1 MGKVYLNNKIED
13 MAYFN
18 EDNTVEQ
25 MLINAAAQ
33 RGWIYVEP
41 KFVPRLPDE
50 VLVVEWLLEALL
62 RLNPITS
69 EQAEQ
74 VIYKLRAAIT
84 SGGQPDGLVDA
95 NDQFRKLLFEENS
108 YPFGPDG
115 DNINIRFFSDGKDK
129 DGKEYNNRCVVT
141 NQWEYP
147 RLSKEGGKRLDLVF
161 VINGIPM
168 VIGEAKTPVRPQV
181 TWADGATDIMHYQKS
196 IPEMFV
202 PNILCFASEGKELQ
216 YAGIGCPIEK
226 WGPWFADEKRLH
238 GSLLQVKH
246 NYMEFIEPERLLDI
260 YRFYSVFTG
269 TASGQKI
276 KIVCRYQQYLGGEA
290 IVHRVLNTYRNGNG
304 PKKGLIWHF
313 QGSGKSWLMVFAAQK
328 LRLQQDLKS
337 PTVLIVDDRIDLED
351 QITGDFTRAE
361 IPNVEGIESKSEL
374 ETKIHQRKILITT
387 IFKFGDLV
395 DGQVLDDRDN
405 IILLMDEAHRTQEGD
420 LGKKMRTALP
430 NAFFFGLTGTPI
442 NRNDHNT
449 FVCFGAE
456 EDEYGYISK
465 YTFQDSVADGAT
477 LELNFKTVPVEM
489 HLDETKLQ
497 EEFDALT
504 DQISEE
510 DKNELVRRTSV
521 EAFFTADK
529 RINDVC
535 KYIVNHFREYVEPTG
550 MKAQVVVYNRDCCV
564 KYKKALDAL
573 LGTDDQTTI
582 VMHTAGDKADEYKPY
597 KRSRDEEKKLL
608 DQFRDPLS
616 PLKFVIVT
624 SKLLTGFDAPILQCM
639 YLDKPMKN
647 HSLLQAIC
655 RTNRKYNES
664 KKCGLIVDFV
674 GVFEDVAK
682 SLAFDEESVK
692 TIIKNMDEIK
702 SLIPTFMQ
710 ECLEFFPGVDR
721 TIGGW
726 EGLTA
731 AQQCLKDEG
740 VKTNFA
746 RHFARLS
753 KAWEII
759 SPDTYLAPYQN
770 DYTWMAQ
777 VYQSVRPVSG
787 GNLIWTLLGAKTIE
801 IIHRNI
807 DTINIR
813 TSLENLV
820 VDADIIDS
828 VLEDE
833 KKVQKK
839 IVEVEKMLRLR
850 LGEHA
855 EDPKFK
861 QFAEKL
867 DELRDRMTQNLISSI
882 DFLKQLLTLA
892 KDLLEEEKKVDQP
905 QDKRAQARAALTEL
919 FQSIRT
925 EDTPVV
931 VENVVNDID
940 NEVVHIVRQFN
951 DAFKSITAQREIK
964 KKLRSILWIKY
975 NIKDNDVFE
984 KAYQYIE
991 MYY

>member
-1 MGKVYLNNKIED
+1 MT
-13 MAYFN
+13 YFN
-18 EDNTVEQ
+18 EENTVKQ
-25 MLINAAAQ
+25 MFINAAGKC
-33 RGWIYVEP
+33 GWIYVEP
-41 KFVPRLPDE
+41 QFVPRLPDE
-50 VLVVEWLLEALL
+50 VLVVQWLMEALL
-62 RLNPITS
+62 ALNPITP

-74 VIYKLRAAIT
+74 VIYKLRACIT
-84 SGGQPDGLVDA
+84 SGGSSDELITA
-95 NDQFRKLLFEENS
+95 NDKFRKLLFEENS
-108 YPFGPDG
+108 YPFGEKG
-115 DNINIRFFSDGKDK
+115 DNINIRFFAKADDAYK
-129 DGKEYNNRCVVT
+129 NRCIVS

-147 RLSKEGGKRLDLVF
+147 RKSKEGGKRLDLVY

-168 VIGEAKTPVRPQV
+168 VVGEAKTPVKASV
-181 TWADGATDIMHYQKS
+181 TWADGAADIMHYQKS

-202 PNILCFASEGKELQ
+202 PNILTFASEGRELQ
-216 YAGIGCPIEK
+216 YASIGCPVDK
-226 WGPWFADEKRLH
+226 WGPWFADEERKH
-238 GSLLQVKH
+238 GTLEDAEH
-246 NYMEFIEPERLLDI
+246 NYVSLMTPERLLDI

-269 TASGQKI
+269 TSQGRKI

-290 IVHRVLNTYRNGNG
+290 IVQRVLSTYTNGSG
-304 PKKGLIWHF
+304 PRKGLIWHF

-328 LRLQQDLKS
+328 LRRQEVLKA
-337 PTVLIVDDRIDLED
+337 PTVVIVDDRIDLED

-361 IPNVEGIESKSEL
+361 IPNIDSISSKQEL
-374 ETKIHQRKILITT
+374 EEKIHQRKILITT
-387 IFKFGDLV
+387 IFKFGDLS
-395 DGQVLDDRDN
+395 DGEVIDDRDN

-449 FVCFGAE
+449 FACFGAE
-456 EDEYGYISK
+456 EDKYGYISK
-465 YTFQDSVADGAT
+465 YTFQNSVEDRAT

-489 HLDETKLQ
+489 HLDNANLQ
-497 EEFDALT
+497 KEFDELT

-521 EAFFTADK
+521 EAFFTAEK

-535 KYIVNHFREYVEPTG
+535 KYIVTHFREYVEPTG
-550 MKAQVVVYNRDCCV
+550 MKAQVVVYNRECCV

-582 VMHTAGDKADEYKPY
+582 VMHTSGDKADDYKAY

-647 HSLLQAIC
+647 HTLLQAIC
-655 RTNRKYNES
+655 RTNRTYNEN

-682 SLAFDEESVK
+682 SLAFDEETVK
-692 TIIKNMDEIK
+692 TIVKNIDEIK
-702 SLIPTFMQ
+702 GLIPTFMQ
-710 ECLEFFPGVDR
+710 QCIEFFPGVDR

-731 AQQCLKDEG
+731 AQQCLKDDQ
-740 VKTNFA
+740 VKTSFG
-746 RHFARLS
+746 RHFARLN
-753 KAWEII
+753 KAWEIV
-759 SPDTYLAPYQN
+759 SPDSYLTVFQN
-770 DYTWMAQ
+770 DYTWLAQ

-807 DTINIR
+807 ETIDIG
-813 TSLENLV
+813 TPLEDLV
-820 VDADIIDS
+820 VDSDVIDA

-833 KKVQKK
+833 KAREKK
-839 IVEVEKMLRLR
+839 IVEIEKMLRLR
-850 LGEHA
+850 LGEHKG
-855 EDPKFK
+855 DPNFK
-861 QFAEKL
+861 KFAEKL
-867 DELRDRMTQNLISSI
+867 DELRERMTQNLISSI
-882 DFLKQLLTLA
+882 DFLKQLLVLA
-892 KDLLEEEKKVDQP
+892 KDLLEEEKKKAEP
-905 QDKRAQARAALTEL
+905 QDKRAQARAALTDL
-919 FQSIRT
+919 FQSIKT
-925 EDTPVV
+925 EETPII
-931 VENVVNDID
+931 VEQVVNDID
-940 NEVVHIVRQFN
+940 NEVVNIVRQFN
-951 DAFKSITAQREIK
+951 DAFQSVTARREIK
-964 KKLRSILWIKY
+964 KKLRSILWVKY
-975 NIKDNDVFE
+975 QIKDNDVFE
-984 KAYQYIE
+984 RAYQYIE

>member
-1 MGKVYLNNKIED
+1 

-18 EDNTVEQ
+18 EENTVEQ
-25 MLINAAAQ
+25 MFINAAGKC
-33 RGWIYVEP
+33 GWIYVEP
-41 KFVPRLPDE
+41 QFVPRLPDE
-50 VLVVEWLLEALL
+50 VLVVQWLMEALL
-62 RLNPITS
+62 ALNPITP

-74 VIYKLRAAIT
+74 VIYKLRACIT
-84 SGGQPDGLVDA
+84 SGGSSDELITA
-95 NDQFRKLLFEENS
+95 NDKFRKLLFEENS
-108 YPFGPDG
+108 YPFGENG
-115 DNINIRFFSDGKDK
+115 DNINIRFFAKADDIYK
-129 DGKEYNNRCVVT
+129 NRCIVT

-147 RLSKEGGKRLDLVF
+147 RKSKEGGKRLDLVY

-168 VIGEAKTPVRPQV
+168 VVGEAKTPVKASV
-181 TWADGATDIMHYQKS
+181 TWADGAADIMHYQKS

-202 PNILCFASEGKELQ
+202 PNILTFASEGRKLQ
-216 YAGIGCPIEK
+216 YASIGCPVDK
-226 WGPWFADEKRLH
+226 WGPWFADEERKH
-238 GSLLQVKH
+238 GTLEDTEH
-246 NYMEFIEPERLLDI
+246 NYVSLMTPERLLDI

-269 TASGQKI
+269 TSGGKKI

-290 IVHRVLNTYRNGNG
+290 IVQRVLSTYTNGSG
-304 PKKGLIWHF
+304 PRKGLIWHF

-328 LRLQQDLKS
+328 LRRQEVLKA
-337 PTVLIVDDRIDLED
+337 PTVVIVDDRIDLED

-361 IPNVEGIESKSEL
+361 IPNIDSISSKQEL
-374 ETKIHQRKILITT
+374 EEKIHQRKILITT
-387 IFKFGDLV
+387 IFKFGDLN
-395 DGQVLDDRDN
+395 DGEVIDDRDN
-405 IILLMDEAHRTQEGD
+405 IILLMDEAHRTQERD

-449 FVCFGAE
+449 FACFGAE
-456 EDEYGYISK
+456 EDKYGYISK
-465 YTFQDSVADGAT
+465 YTFQNSVEDKAT

-489 HLDETKLQ
+489 HLDNANLQ
-497 EEFDALT
+497 KEFDELT

-521 EAFFTADK
+521 EAFFTAEK

-535 KYIVNHFREYVEPTG
+535 KYIVTHFREYVEPTG
-550 MKAQVVVYNRDCCV
+550 MKAQVVVYNRECCV

-582 VMHTAGDKADEYKPY
+582 VMHTSGDKADDYKAY

-647 HSLLQAIC
+647 HTLLQAIC
-655 RTNRKYNES
+655 RTNRTYNEN

-682 SLAFDEESVK
+682 SLAFDEETVK
-692 TIIKNMDEIK
+692 TIVKNIDEIK
-702 SLIPTFMQ
+702 GLIPTFMQ
-710 ECLEFFPGVDR
+710 QCIEFFPGVDR

-731 AQQCLKDEG
+731 AQQCLKDDQ
-740 VKTNFA
+740 VKTSFG
-746 RHFARLS
+746 RHFARLN
-753 KAWEII
+753 KAWEIV
-759 SPDTYLAPYQN
+759 SPDSFLTAFQN
-770 DYTWMAQ
+770 DYTWLAQ

-807 DTINIR
+807 ETIDIG
-813 TSLENLV
+813 TPLEDLV
-820 VDADIIDS
+820 VDSDVIDA

-833 KKVQKK
+833 KAREKK
-839 IVEVEKMLRLR
+839 IVEIEKMLRLR
-850 LGEHA
+850 LGEHKG
-855 EDPKFK
+855 DPNFK
-861 QFAEKL
+861 KFAEKL
-867 DELRDRMTQNLISSI
+867 DELRERMAQNLISSI
-882 DFLKQLLTLA
+882 DFLKQLLVLA
-892 KDLLEEEKKVDQP
+892 KDLLEEEKKKAEP
-905 QDKRAQARAALTEL
+905 QDKRAQARAALTDL
-919 FQSIRT
+919 FQSIKT
-925 EDTPVV
+925 EETPII
-931 VENVVNDID
+931 VEQVVNDID
-940 NEVVHIVRQFN
+940 NEVVNIVRQFN
-951 DAFKSITAQREIK
+951 DAFQSVTARREIK
-964 KKLRSILWIKY
+964 KKLRSILWVKY
-975 NIKDNDVFE
+975 QIKDNDVFE
-984 KAYQYIE
+984 RAYQYIE

>member
-1 MGKVYLNNKIED
+1 

-18 EDNTVEQ
+18 EENTVEQ

-62 RLNPITS
+62 RLNPITP

-84 SGGQPDGLVDA
+84 SGSQPDGLVEA

-108 YPFGPDG
+108 YPFGENG

-129 DGKEYNNRCVVT
+129 DGKEYRNRCIVT

-181 TWADGATDIMHYQKS
+181 TWADGANDIMHYQKS

-202 PNILCFASEGKELQ
+202 PNILSFASEGKELQ
-216 YAGIGCPIEK
+216 YAGIGCPIDK

-238 GSLLQVKH
+238 GSLLHVQH
-246 NYMEFIEPERLLDI
+246 NYLEFIAPDRLLDI

-269 TASGQKI
+269 TSNGQKI

-290 IVHRVLNTYRNGNG
+290 IVQRVLNTYRNGKG

-328 LRLQQDLKS
+328 LRLLQDLKS
-337 PTVLIVDDRIDLED
+337 PTVLIVDDRVDLED

-395 DGQVLDDRDN
+395 DGQILDERDN

-465 YTFQDSVADGAT
+465 YTFQDSVSDGAT

-535 KYIVNHFREYVEPTG
+535 RYIVNHFHEYVEPTG

-582 VMHTAGDKADEYKPY
+582 VMHTAGDKADEYQPY
-597 KRSRDEEKKLL
+597 KRNRSEEKKLL

-647 HSLLQAIC
+647 HTLLQAIC

-682 SLAFDEESVK
+682 SLAFDEESIK
-692 TIIKNMDEIK
+692 TIVKNMDEIK

-710 ECLEFFPGVDR
+710 ESLEFFPGVDR
-721 TIGGW
+721 TVGGW

-740 VKTNFA
+740 IKTNFA

-759 SPDTYLAPYQN
+759 SPDEFLASYSN
-770 DYTWMAQ
+770 DYTWLAQ

-801 IIHRNI
+801 IIHNNI
-807 DTINIR
+807 DTIDIG
-813 TSLENLV
+813 TPLEDLV

-850 LGEHA
+850 LGEHTG
-855 EDPKFK
+855 DPKFK

-867 DELRDRMTQNLISSI
+867 DELREKMAQNMISSI
-882 DFLKQLLTLA
+882 DFLKQLLAMA

-905 QDKRAQARAALTEL
+905 EDKRAQARAALTDL
-919 FQSIRT
+919 FQSIKT
-925 EDTPVV
+925 DETPVV

-940 NEVVHIVRQFN
+940 NEVVNIVRQFN

-975 NIKDNDVFE
+975 SIKDNDVFE

>member
-1 MGKVYLNNKIED
+1 

-41 KFVPRLPDE
+41 RFVPRLPDE
-50 VLVVEWLLEALL
+50 VLVTEWLLEALL
-62 RLNPITS
+62 RLNPITP

-84 SGGQPDGLVDA
+84 SGGQADGLVDA

-129 DGKEYNNRCVVT
+129 DGKEYKNRCVVT

-216 YAGIGCPIEK
+216 YAGIECPIDK

-238 GSLLQVKH
+238 GSLLQVQH
-246 NYMEFIEPERLLDI
+246 NYLEFIEPERLLDI

-269 TASGQKI
+269 SANGQKI

-290 IVHRVLNTYRNGNG
+290 IVQRVLNTYRNGKG
-304 PKKGLIWHF
+304 PRKGLIWHF

-387 IFKFGDLV
+387 IFKFGDLI
-395 DGQVLDDRDN
+395 DGQMLDDRDN

-504 DQISEE
+504 DQISED
-510 DKNELVRRTSV
+510 DKNELVHRTSV

-647 HSLLQAIC
+647 HTLLQAIC

-674 GVFEDVAK
+674 GVFENVAK
-682 SLAFDEESVK
+682 SLAFDEESIK
-692 TIIKNMDEIK
+692 TIVKNMDEIK
-702 SLIPTFMQ
+702 PLIPTFIQ

-721 TIGGW
+721 TVGGW

-759 SPDTYLAPYQN
+759 SPDAYLAPYQN

-807 DTINIR
+807 DTINIG
-813 TSLENLV
+813 TSLEDLV
-820 VDADIIDS
+820 VDADVIDS

-855 EDPKFK
+855 GDPKFK

-867 DELRDRMTQNLISSI
+867 DELRDRMAQNLISSI
-882 DFLKQLLTLA
+882 DFLKQLLAMA

-925 EDTPVV
+925 DETPVV

-940 NEVVHIVRQFN
+940 NEVVNIVRQFN

-975 NIKDNDVFE
+975 SIKDNDVFE

>member
-1 MGKVYLNNKIED
+1 

-18 EDNTVEQ
+18 EENTVEQ

-62 RLNPITS
+62 RLNPITP

-84 SGGQPDGLVDA
+84 SGSQSDGLVEA

-108 YPFGPDG
+108 YPFGENG
-115 DNINIRFFSDGKDK
+115 DNINIRFFSNGKDK
-129 DGKEYNNRCVVT
+129 DGKEYRNRCIVT

-216 YAGIGCPIEK
+216 YAGIGCPIDK

-238 GSLLQVKH
+238 GSLLHVQH
-246 NYMEFIEPERLLDI
+246 NYLEFIDPDRLLDI

-269 TASGQKI
+269 TSNGQKI

-290 IVHRVLNTYRNGNG
+290 IVQRVLNTYRNGKG

-328 LRLQQDLKS
+328 LRLLQDLKS
-337 PTVLIVDDRIDLED
+337 PTVLIVDDRVDLED

-395 DGQVLDDRDN
+395 DGQILDERDN

-465 YTFQDSVADGAT
+465 YTFQDSVSDGAT

-489 HLDETKLQ
+489 HLDETRLQ

-521 EAFFTADK
+521 EAFFTAEK

-535 KYIVNHFREYVEPTG
+535 RYIVNHFHEYVEPTG

-582 VMHTAGDKADEYKPY
+582 VMHTAGDKADEYQPF
-597 KRSRDEEKKLL
+597 KRNRNDEKKLL

-647 HSLLQAIC
+647 HTLLQAIC

-682 SLAFDEESVK
+682 SLAFDEESIK
-692 TIIKNMDEIK
+692 TIVKNMDEIK

-710 ECLEFFPGVDR
+710 ESLEFFPDVDR
-721 TIGGW
+721 TVGGW

-740 VKTNFA
+740 IKTNFA

-759 SPDTYLAPYQN
+759 SPDEFLAPYSN
-770 DYTWMAQ
+770 DYTWLAQ

-801 IIHRNI
+801 IIHNNI
-807 DTINIR
+807 DTIDIG
-813 TSLENLV
+813 TPLEDLV

-850 LGEHA
+850 LGEHVG
-855 EDPKFK
+855 DPKYK
-861 QFAEKL
+861 RFAEKL
-867 DELRDRMTQNLISSI
+867 DELREKMNQSMISSI
-882 DFLKQLLTLA
+882 DFLKQLLAMA

-905 QDKRAQARAALTEL
+905 QDKRAQARAALTDL
-919 FQSIRT
+919 FQSIKT
-925 EDTPVV
+925 DETPVV

-940 NEVVHIVRQFN
+940 NEVVNIVRQFN

-975 NIKDNDVFE
+975 SIKDNDVFE

>member
-1 MGKVYLNNKIED
+1 

-18 EDNTVEQ
+18 EENTVEQ
-25 MLINAAAQ
+25 MFINAAGKC
-33 RGWIYVEP
+33 GWIYVEP
-41 KFVPRLPDE
+41 QFVPRLPDE
-50 VLVVEWLLEALL
+50 VLVVQWLMEALL
-62 RLNPITS
+62 ALNPITP

-74 VIYKLRAAIT
+74 VIYKLRACIT
-84 SGGQPDGLVDA
+84 SGSSSDELITA
-95 NDQFRKLLFEENS
+95 NDKFRKLLFEENS
-108 YPFGPDG
+108 YPFGENG
-115 DNINIRFFSDGKDK
+115 DNINIRFFAKTDDAYK
-129 DGKEYNNRCVVT
+129 NRCIVT

-147 RLSKEGGKRLDLVF
+147 RKSKEGGKRLDFVY

-168 VIGEAKTPVRPQV
+168 IIGEAKTPVKASV
-181 TWADGATDIMHYQKS
+181 TWADGAADIMHYQKS

-202 PNILCFASEGKELQ
+202 PNIFTFASEGRELQ
-216 YAGIGCPIEK
+216 YASIGCPVDK
-226 WGPWFADEKRLH
+226 WGPWFADEERKH
-238 GSLLQVKH
+238 GTLEDTEH
-246 NYMEFIEPERLLDI
+246 NYVSLMTPERLLDI

-269 TASGQKI
+269 TSGGKKI

-290 IVHRVLNTYRNGNG
+290 IVQRVLSTYTNGSG
-304 PKKGLIWHF
+304 PRKGLIWHF

-328 LRLQQDLKS
+328 LRRQEVLKA
-337 PTVLIVDDRIDLED
+337 PTVVIVDDRIDLED

-361 IPNVEGIESKSEL
+361 IPNIDSISSKQEL
-374 ETKIHQRKILITT
+374 EEKIHQRKILITT
-387 IFKFGDLV
+387 IFKFGDLN
-395 DGQVLDDRDN
+395 DGEVIDDRDN

-449 FVCFGAE
+449 FACFGAE
-456 EDEYGYISK
+456 EDKYGYISK
-465 YTFQDSVADGAT
+465 YTFQNSVEDKAT

-489 HLDETKLQ
+489 HLDNANLQ
-497 EEFDALT
+497 KEFDELT

-521 EAFFTADK
+521 EAFFTAEK

-535 KYIVNHFREYVEPTG
+535 KYIVTHFREYVEPTG
-550 MKAQVVVYNRDCCV
+550 MKAQVVVYNRECCV

-582 VMHTAGDKADEYKPY
+582 VMHTSGDKADDYKAY

-647 HSLLQAIC
+647 HTLLQAIC
-655 RTNRKYNES
+655 RTNRTYNEN

-682 SLAFDEESVK
+682 SLAFDEETVK
-692 TIIKNMDEIK
+692 TIVKNIDEIK
-702 SLIPTFMQ
+702 GLIPTFMQ
-710 ECLEFFPGVDR
+710 QCIEFFPGVDR

-731 AQQCLKDEG
+731 AQQCLKDDQ
-740 VKTNFA
+740 VKTSFG
-746 RHFARLS
+746 RHFARLN
-753 KAWEII
+753 KAWEIV
-759 SPDTYLAPYQN
+759 SPDSFLTAFQN
-770 DYTWMAQ
+770 DYTWLAQ

-807 DTINIR
+807 ETIDIG
-813 TSLENLV
+813 TPLEDLV
-820 VDADIIDS
+820 VDSDVIDT

-833 KKVQKK
+833 KAREKK
-839 IVEVEKMLRLR
+839 IVEIEKMLRLR
-850 LGEHA
+850 LGEHKG
-855 EDPKFK
+855 DPNFK
-861 QFAEKL
+861 KFAEKL
-867 DELRDRMTQNLISSI
+867 DELRERMAQNLISSI
-882 DFLKQLLTLA
+882 DFLKQLLVLA
-892 KDLLEEEKKVDQP
+892 KDLLEEEKKKDEP
-905 QDKRAQARAALTEL
+905 QDKRAKARAALTDL
-919 FQSIRT
+919 FQSIKT
-925 EDTPVV
+925 EETPII
-931 VENVVNDID
+931 VEQVVNDID
-940 NEVVHIVRQFN
+940 NEVVNIVRQFN
-951 DAFKSITAQREIK
+951 DAFQSVTARREIK
-964 KKLRSILWIKY
+964 KKLRSILWVKY
-975 NIKDNDVFE
+975 QIKDNDVFE
-984 KAYQYIE
+984 RAYQYIE

>member
-1 MGKVYLNNKIED
+1 

-18 EDNTVEQ
+18 EENTVEQ
-25 MLINAAAQ
+25 MFINAAGKC
-33 RGWIYVEP
+33 GWIYVEP
-41 KFVPRLPDE
+41 QFVPRLPDE
-50 VLVVEWLLEALL
+50 VLVVQWLMEALL
-62 RLNPITS
+62 ALNPITP

-74 VIYKLRAAIT
+74 VIYKLRACIT
-84 SGGQPDGLVDA
+84 SGSSSDELITA
-95 NDQFRKLLFEENS
+95 NDKFRKLLFEENS
-108 YPFGPDG
+108 YPFCENG
-115 DNINIRFFSDGKDK
+115 DNINIRFFAKTDDAYK
-129 DGKEYNNRCVVT
+129 NRCIVT

-147 RLSKEGGKRLDLVF
+147 RKSKEGGKRLDFVY

-168 VIGEAKTPVRPQV
+168 IIGEAKTPVKASV
-181 TWADGATDIMHYQKS
+181 TWADGAADIMHYQKS

-202 PNILCFASEGKELQ
+202 PNIFTFASEGRELQ
-216 YAGIGCPIEK
+216 YASIGCPVDK
-226 WGPWFADEKRLH
+226 WGPWFADEERKH
-238 GSLLQVKH
+238 GTLEDTEH
-246 NYMEFIEPERLLDI
+246 NYVSLMTPERLLDI

-269 TASGQKI
+269 TSGGKKI

-290 IVHRVLNTYRNGNG
+290 IVQRVLSTYTNGSG
-304 PKKGLIWHF
+304 PRKGLIWHF

-328 LRLQQDLKS
+328 LRRQEVLKA
-337 PTVLIVDDRIDLED
+337 PTVVIVDDRIDLED

-361 IPNVEGIESKSEL
+361 IPNIDSISSKQEL
-374 ETKIHQRKILITT
+374 EEKIHQRKILITT
-387 IFKFGDLV
+387 IFKFGDLN
-395 DGQVLDDRDN
+395 DGEVIDDRDN

-449 FVCFGAE
+449 FACFGAE
-456 EDEYGYISK
+456 EDKYGYISK
-465 YTFQDSVADGAT
+465 YTFQNSVEDKAT

-489 HLDETKLQ
+489 HLDNANLQ
-497 EEFDALT
+497 KEFDELT

-521 EAFFTADK
+521 EAFFTAEK

-535 KYIVNHFREYVEPTG
+535 KYIVTHFREYVEPTG
-550 MKAQVVVYNRDCCV
+550 MKAQVVVYNRECCV

-582 VMHTAGDKADEYKPY
+582 VMHTSGDKADDYKAY

-647 HSLLQAIC
+647 HTLLQAIC
-655 RTNRKYNES
+655 RTNRTYNEN

-682 SLAFDEESVK
+682 SLAFDEETVK
-692 TIIKNMDEIK
+692 TIVKNIDEIK
-702 SLIPTFMQ
+702 GLIPTFMQ
-710 ECLEFFPGVDR
+710 QCIEFFPGVDR

-731 AQQCLKDEG
+731 AQQCLKDDQ
-740 VKTNFA
+740 VKTSFG
-746 RHFARLS
+746 RHFARLN
-753 KAWEII
+753 KAWEIV
-759 SPDTYLAPYQN
+759 SPDSFLTAFQN
-770 DYTWMAQ
+770 DYTWLAQ

-807 DTINIR
+807 ETIDIG
-813 TSLENLV
+813 TPLEDLV
-820 VDADIIDS
+820 VDSDVIDT

-833 KKVQKK
+833 KAREKK
-839 IVEVEKMLRLR
+839 IVEIEKMLRLR
-850 LGEHA
+850 LGEHKG
-855 EDPKFK
+855 DPNFK
-861 QFAEKL
+861 KFAEKL
-867 DELRDRMTQNLISSI
+867 DELRERMAQNLISSI
-882 DFLKQLLTLA
+882 DFLKQLLVLA
-892 KDLLEEEKKVDQP
+892 KDLLEEEKKKDEP
-905 QDKRAQARAALTEL
+905 QDKRAKARAALTDL
-919 FQSIRT
+919 FQSIKT
-925 EDTPVV
+925 EETPII
-931 VENVVNDID
+931 VEQVVNDID
-940 NEVVHIVRQFN
+940 NEVVNIVRQFN
-951 DAFKSITAQREIK
+951 DAFQSVTARREIK
-964 KKLRSILWIKY
+964 KKLRSILWVKY
-975 NIKDNDVFE
+975 QIKDNDVFE
-984 KAYQYIE
+984 RAYQYIE

>member
-1 MGKVYLNNKIED
+1 

-18 EDNTVEQ
+18 EENTIEQ

-62 RLNPITS
+62 RLNPITP

-84 SGGQPDGLVDA
+84 SGSQPDGLVDA

-108 YPFGPDG
+108 YPFGENG

-129 DGKEYNNRCVVT
+129 DGKEYRNRCIVT

-181 TWADGATDIMHYQKS
+181 TWADGANDIMHYQKS

-202 PNILCFASEGKELQ
+202 PNILSFASEGKKLQ
-216 YAGIGCPIEK
+216 YAGIGCPIDK

-238 GSLLQVKH
+238 GSLLHVQH
-246 NYMEFIEPERLLDI
+246 NYLEFIDPDRLLDI

-269 TASGQKI
+269 TSNGQKI

-290 IVHRVLNTYRNGNG
+290 IVQRVLNTYRNGKG

-328 LRLQQDLKS
+328 LRLLQDLKS
-337 PTVLIVDDRIDLED
+337 PTVLIVDDRVDLED

-395 DGQVLDDRDN
+395 DGQILDERDN

-465 YTFQDSVADGAT
+465 YTFQDSVSDGAT

-535 KYIVNHFREYVEPTG
+535 RYIVNHFHEYVEPTG

-564 KYKKALDAL
+564 KYKKAIDAL

-582 VMHTAGDKADEYKPY
+582 VMHTAGDKADEYQPY
-597 KRSRDEEKKLL
+597 KRNRSEEKKLL

-647 HSLLQAIC
+647 HTLLQAIC

-682 SLAFDEESVK
+682 SLAFDEESIK
-692 TIIKNMDEIK
+692 TIVKNMDEIK

-710 ECLEFFPGVDR
+710 ESLEFFPGVDR
-721 TIGGW
+721 TVGGW

-740 VKTNFA
+740 IKTNFA

-759 SPDTYLAPYQN
+759 SPDEFLASYSN
-770 DYTWMAQ
+770 DYTWLAQ

-801 IIHRNI
+801 IIHNNI
-807 DTINIR
+807 DTIDIG
-813 TSLENLV
+813 TPLEDLV

-833 KKVQKK
+833 KKIQKK

-850 LGEHA
+850 LGEHTG
-855 EDPKFK
+855 DPKFK

-867 DELRDRMTQNLISSI
+867 DELREKMAQNMISSI
-882 DFLKQLLTLA
+882 DFLKQLLAMA

-905 QDKRAQARAALTEL
+905 QDKRAQARAALTDL
-919 FQSIRT
+919 FQSIKT
-925 EDTPVV
+925 DETPVV

-940 NEVVHIVRQFN
+940 NEVVNIVRQFN

-975 NIKDNDVFE
+975 SIKDNDVFE

>member
-1 MGKVYLNNKIED
+1 

-18 EDNTVEQ
+18 EENTVEQ

-62 RLNPITS
+62 RLNPITP

-84 SGGQPDGLVDA
+84 SGSQSDGLVEA

-108 YPFGPDG
+108 YPFGENG

-129 DGKEYNNRCVVT
+129 DGKEYRNRCIVT

-216 YAGIGCPIEK
+216 YAGIGCPIDK

-238 GSLLQVKH
+238 GSLLHVQH
-246 NYMEFIEPERLLDI
+246 NYLEFIDPDRLLDI

-269 TASGQKI
+269 TSNGQKI

-290 IVHRVLNTYRNGNG
+290 IVQRVLNTYRNGKG

-328 LRLQQDLKS
+328 LRLLQDLKS
-337 PTVLIVDDRIDLED
+337 PTVLIVDDRVDLED

-395 DGQVLDDRDN
+395 DGQILDERDN

-465 YTFQDSVADGAT
+465 YTFQDSVSDGAT

-535 KYIVNHFREYVEPTG
+535 RYIVNHFHEYVEPTG

-582 VMHTAGDKADEYKPY
+582 VMHTAGDKADEYQPY
-597 KRSRDEEKKLL
+597 KRNRSEEKKLL

-647 HSLLQAIC
+647 HTLLQAIC

-682 SLAFDEESVK
+682 SLAFDEESIK
-692 TIIKNMDEIK
+692 TIVKNMDEIK

-710 ECLEFFPGVDR
+710 ESLEFFPGVDR
-721 TIGGW
+721 TVGGW

-740 VKTNFA
+740 IKTNFA

-759 SPDTYLAPYQN
+759 SPDEFLASYSN
-770 DYTWMAQ
+770 DYTWLAQ

-801 IIHRNI
+801 IIHNNI
-807 DTINIR
+807 DTIDIG
-813 TSLENLV
+813 TPLEDLV

-850 LGEHA
+850 LGEHTG
-855 EDPKFK
+855 DPKFK

-867 DELRDRMTQNLISSI
+867 DELREKMAQNMISSI
-882 DFLKQLLTLA
+882 DFLKQLLAMA

-905 QDKRAQARAALTEL
+905 QDKRAQARAALTDL
-919 FQSIRT
+919 FQSIKT
-925 EDTPVV
+925 DETPVV

-940 NEVVHIVRQFN
+940 NEVVNIVRQFN

-975 NIKDNDVFE
+975 SIKDNDVFE

>member
-1 MGKVYLNNKIED
+1 

-18 EDNTVEQ
+18 EENTVEQ
-25 MLINAAAQ
+25 MFINAAGKC
-33 RGWIYVEP
+33 GWIYAEP
-41 KFVPRLPDE
+41 QFVPRLPDE
-50 VLVVEWLLEALL
+50 VLVVQWLMEALL
-62 RLNPITS
+62 ALNPITS

-74 VIYKLRAAIT
+74 VIYKLRACIT
-84 SGGQPDGLVDA
+84 SGGSSDELITA
-95 NDQFRKLLFEENS
+95 NDKFRKLLFEENS
-108 YPFGPDG
+108 YPFGENG
-115 DNINIRFFSDGKDK
+115 DNINIRFFA
-129 DGKEYNNRCVVT
+129 KEDDTYKNRCIVT

-147 RLSKEGGKRLDLVF
+147 RKSKEGGKRLDLVY

-168 VIGEAKTPVRPQV
+168 VVGEAKTPVKASV
-181 TWADGATDIMHYQKS
+181 TWADGAADIMHYQKS

-202 PNILCFASEGKELQ
+202 PNILTFASEGRELQ
-216 YAGIGCPIEK
+216 YASIGCPVDK
-226 WGPWFADEKRLH
+226 WGPWFADEERKH
-238 GSLLQVKH
+238 GTLEDTEH
-246 NYMEFIEPERLLDI
+246 NYVSLMTPERLLDI

-269 TASGQKI
+269 TSGGRRI

-290 IVHRVLNTYRNGNG
+290 IVQRVLSTYTNGSG
-304 PKKGLIWHF
+304 PRKGLIWHF

-328 LRLQQDLKS
+328 LRRQEVLKA
-337 PTVLIVDDRIDLED
+337 PTVVIVDDRIDLED

-361 IPNVEGIESKSEL
+361 IPNIDSISSKQEL
-374 ETKIHQRKILITT
+374 EEKIHQRKILITT
-387 IFKFGDLV
+387 IFKFGDLN
-395 DGQVLDDRDN
+395 DGEVIDDRDN

-449 FVCFGAE
+449 FACFGAE
-456 EDEYGYISK
+456 EDKYGYISK
-465 YTFQDSVADGAT
+465 YTFQNSVEDKAT

-489 HLDETKLQ
+489 HLDNAKLQ
-497 EEFDALT
+497 KEFDELT

-510 DKNELVRRTSV
+510 DKNELVRRTSAD
-521 EAFFTADK
+521 AFFTAEK

-535 KYIVNHFREYVEPTG
+535 KYIVTHFREYVEPTG
-550 MKAQVVVYNRDCCV
+550 MKAQVVVYNRECCV

-582 VMHTAGDKADEYKPY
+582 VMHTSGDKADDYKAY

-647 HSLLQAIC
+647 HTLLQAIC
-655 RTNRKYNES
+655 RTNRTYNEN

-682 SLAFDEESVK
+682 SLAFDEETVK
-692 TIIKNMDEIK
+692 TIVKNIDEIK
-702 SLIPTFMQ
+702 GLIPTFMQ
-710 ECLEFFPGVDR
+710 QCIEFFPGVDR

-731 AQQCLKDEG
+731 AQQCLKDDP
-740 VKTNFA
+740 VTTNFG
-746 RHFARLS
+746 RHFARLN
-753 KAWEII
+753 KAWEIV
-759 SPDTYLAPYQN
+759 SPDSFLTAFQN
-770 DYTWMAQ
+770 DYTWLAQ

-807 DTINIR
+807 ETIDIG
-813 TSLENLV
+813 TPLEDLV
-820 VDADIIDS
+820 VDSDVIDA

-833 KKVQKK
+833 KAREKK
-839 IVEVEKMLRLR
+839 IVEIEKMLRLR
-850 LGEHA
+850 LGEHKG
-855 EDPKFK
+855 DPNFK
-861 QFAEKL
+861 KFAEKL
-867 DELRDRMTQNLISSI
+867 DELRERMAQNLINSI
-882 DFLKQLLTLA
+882 DFLKQLLALA
-892 KDLLEEEKKVDQP
+892 KDLLEEEKKKAEP
-905 QDKRAQARAALTEL
+905 QDKRAQARAALTDL
-919 FQSIRT
+919 FQSIKT
-925 EDTPVV
+925 EETPII
-931 VENVVNDID
+931 VEQVVNDID
-940 NEVVHIVRQFN
+940 NEVVNIVRQFN
-951 DAFKSITAQREIK
+951 DAFQSVTARREIK
-964 KKLRSILWIKY
+964 KKLRSILWVKY
-975 NIKDNDVFE
+975 QIKDNDVFE
-984 KAYQYIE
+984 RAYQYIE

>member
-1 MGKVYLNNKIED
+1 

-18 EDNTVEQ
+18 EENTVEQ

-62 RLNPITS
+62 RLNPITP

-84 SGGQPDGLVDA
+84 SGSQSDGLVEA

-108 YPFGPDG
+108 YPFGENG

-129 DGKEYNNRCVVT
+129 DGKEYRNRCIVT

-147 RLSKEGGKRLDLVF
+147 RLSKEAGKRLDLVF

-216 YAGIGCPIEK
+216 YAGIGCPIDK

-238 GSLLQVKH
+238 GSLLHVQH
-246 NYMEFIEPERLLDI
+246 NYLEFIDPDRLLDI

-269 TASGQKI
+269 TSNGQKI

-290 IVHRVLNTYRNGNG
+290 IVQRVLNTYRNGKG

-328 LRLQQDLKS
+328 LRLLQDLKS
-337 PTVLIVDDRIDLED
+337 PTVLIVDDRVDLED

-395 DGQVLDDRDN
+395 DGQILDERDN

-465 YTFQDSVADGAT
+465 YTFQDSVSDGAT

-489 HLDETKLQ
+489 HLDETRLQ

-521 EAFFTADK
+521 EAFFTAEK

-535 KYIVNHFREYVEPTG
+535 RYIVNHFHEYVEPTG

-582 VMHTAGDKADEYKPY
+582 VMHTAGDKADEYQPF
-597 KRSRDEEKKLL
+597 KRNRNDEKKLL

-647 HSLLQAIC
+647 HTLLQAIC

-682 SLAFDEESVK
+682 SLAFDEESIK
-692 TIIKNMDEIK
+692 TIVKNMDEIK

-710 ECLEFFPGVDR
+710 ESLEFFPGVDR
-721 TIGGW
+721 TVGGW

-740 VKTNFA
+740 IKTNFA

-759 SPDTYLAPYQN
+759 SPDEFLAPYSN
-770 DYTWMAQ
+770 DYTWLAQ

-801 IIHRNI
+801 IIHNNI
-807 DTINIR
+807 DTIDIG
-813 TSLENLV
+813 TPLEDLV

-850 LGEHA
+850 LGEHVG
-855 EDPKFK
+855 DPKYK
-861 QFAEKL
+861 RFAEKL
-867 DELRDRMTQNLISSI
+867 DELREKMNQSMISSI
-882 DFLKQLLTLA
+882 DFLKQLLAMA

-905 QDKRAQARAALTEL
+905 QDKRAQARAALTDL
-919 FQSIRT
+919 FQSIKT
-925 EDTPVV
+925 DETPVV

-940 NEVVHIVRQFN
+940 NEVVNIVRQFN

-975 NIKDNDVFE
+975 SIKDNDVFE

>member
-1 MGKVYLNNKIED
+1 MT
-13 MAYFN
+13 YFN
-18 EDNTVEQ
+18 EENTVEQ
-25 MLINAAAQ
+25 MFINAAGKC
-33 RGWIYVEP
+33 GWIYVEP
-41 KFVPRLPDE
+41 QFVPRLPDE
-50 VLVVEWLLEALL
+50 VLVVQWLMEALL
-62 RLNPITS
+62 ALNPITP

-74 VIYKLRAAIT
+74 VIYKLRACIT
-84 SGGQPDGLVDA
+84 SGGSSDELITA
-95 NDQFRKLLFEENS
+95 NDKFRKLLFEENS
-108 YPFGPDG
+108 YPFGENG
-115 DNINIRFFSDGKDK
+115 DNINIRFFAKADDA
-129 DGKEYNNRCVVT
+129 YRNRCIVT

-147 RLSKEGGKRLDLVF
+147 RKSKEGGKRLDLVY

-168 VIGEAKTPVRPQV
+168 VVGEAKTPVKASV
-181 TWADGATDIMHYQKS
+181 TWADGAADIMHYQKS

-202 PNILCFASEGKELQ
+202 PNILTFASEGRELQ
-216 YAGIGCPIEK
+216 YASIGCPVDK
-226 WGPWFADEKRLH
+226 WGPWFADEERKH
-238 GSLLQVKH
+238 GTLEDAEH
-246 NYMEFIEPERLLDI
+246 NYVSLMTPERLLDI

-269 TASGQKI
+269 TSRGRKI

-290 IVHRVLNTYRNGNG
+290 IVQRVLSTYTNGSG
-304 PKKGLIWHF
+304 PRKGLIWHF

-328 LRLQQDLKS
+328 LRRQEVLKA
-337 PTVLIVDDRIDLED
+337 PTVVIVDDRIDLED

-361 IPNVEGIESKSEL
+361 IPNIDSISSKQEL
-374 ETKIHQRKILITT
+374 EEKIHQRKILITT
-387 IFKFGDLV
+387 IFKFGDLS
-395 DGQVLDDRDN
+395 DGEVIDDRDN

-449 FVCFGAE
+449 FACFGAE
-456 EDEYGYISK
+456 EDKYGYISK
-465 YTFQDSVADGAT
+465 YTFQNSVEDKAT

-489 HLDETKLQ
+489 HLDNANLQ
-497 EEFDALT
+497 KEFDELT

-521 EAFFTADK
+521 EAFFTAEK

-535 KYIVNHFREYVEPTG
+535 KYIVTHFREYVEPTG
-550 MKAQVVVYNRDCCV
+550 MKAQVVVYNRECCV

-582 VMHTAGDKADEYKPY
+582 VMHTSGDKADDYKAY

-647 HSLLQAIC
+647 HTLLQAIC
-655 RTNRKYNES
+655 RTNRTYNEN

-682 SLAFDEESVK
+682 SLAFDEETVK
-692 TIIKNMDEIK
+692 TIVKNIDEIK
-702 SLIPTFMQ
+702 GLIPTFMQ
-710 ECLEFFPGVDR
+710 QCIEFFPGVDR

-731 AQQCLKDEG
+731 AQQCLKDDQ
-740 VKTNFA
+740 VKTSFG
-746 RHFARLS
+746 RHFARLN
-753 KAWEII
+753 KAWEIV
-759 SPDTYLAPYQN
+759 SPDSYLTVFQN
-770 DYTWMAQ
+770 DYTWLAQ

-807 DTINIR
+807 ETIDIG
-813 TSLENLV
+813 TPLEDLV
-820 VDADIIDS
+820 VDSDVIDA

-833 KKVQKK
+833 KAREKK
-839 IVEVEKMLRLR
+839 IVEIEKMLRLR
-850 LGEHA
+850 LGEHKG
-855 EDPKFK
+855 DPNFK
-861 QFAEKL
+861 KFAEKL
-867 DELRDRMTQNLISSI
+867 DELRERMTQNLISSI
-882 DFLKQLLTLA
+882 DFLKQLLVLA
-892 KDLLEEEKKVDQP
+892 KDLLEEEKKKAEP
-905 QDKRAQARAALTEL
+905 QDKRAQARAALTDL
-919 FQSIRT
+919 FQSIKT
-925 EDTPVV
+925 EETPII
-931 VENVVNDID
+931 VEQVVNDID
-940 NEVVHIVRQFN
+940 NEVVNIVRQFN
-951 DAFKSITAQREIK
+951 DAFQSVTARREIK
-964 KKLRSILWIKY
+964 KKLRSILWVKY
-975 NIKDNDVFE
+975 QIKDNDVFE
-984 KAYQYIE
+984 RAYQYIE

>member
-1 MGKVYLNNKIED
+1 

-18 EDNTVEQ
+18 EENTIEQ

-62 RLNPITS
+62 RLNPITP

-84 SGGQPDGLVDA
+84 SGSQPDGLVDA

-108 YPFGPDG
+108 YPFGENG

-129 DGKEYNNRCVVT
+129 DGKEYRNRCIVT

-181 TWADGATDIMHYQKS
+181 TWADGANDIMHYQKS

-202 PNILCFASEGKELQ
+202 PNILSFASEGKELQ
-216 YAGIGCPIEK
+216 YAGIGCPIDK

-238 GSLLQVKH
+238 GSLLHVQH
-246 NYMEFIEPERLLDI
+246 NYLEFIDPDRLLDI

-269 TASGQKI
+269 TSNGQKI

-290 IVHRVLNTYRNGNG
+290 IVQRVLNTYRNGKG

-328 LRLQQDLKS
+328 LRLLQDLKS
-337 PTVLIVDDRIDLED
+337 PTVLIVDDRVDLED

-395 DGQVLDDRDN
+395 DGQILDERDN

-465 YTFQDSVADGAT
+465 YTFQDSVSDGAT

-535 KYIVNHFREYVEPTG
+535 RYIVNHFHEYVEPTG

-582 VMHTAGDKADEYKPY
+582 VMHTAGDKADEYQPY
-597 KRSRDEEKKLL
+597 KRNRSEEKKLL

-647 HSLLQAIC
+647 HTLLQAIC

-682 SLAFDEESVK
+682 SLAFDEESIK
-692 TIIKNMDEIK
+692 TIVKNMDEIK

-710 ECLEFFPGVDR
+710 ESLEFFPGVDR
-721 TIGGW
+721 TVGGW

-740 VKTNFA
+740 IKTNFA

-759 SPDTYLAPYQN
+759 SPDEFLAPYSN
-770 DYTWMAQ
+770 DYTWLAQ

-801 IIHRNI
+801 IIHNNI
-807 DTINIR
+807 DTIDIG
-813 TSLENLV
+813 TPLEDLV

-833 KKVQKK
+833 KKIQKK

-850 LGEHA
+850 LGEHTG
-855 EDPKFK
+855 DPKFK

-867 DELRDRMTQNLISSI
+867 DELREKMAQNMISSI
-882 DFLKQLLTLA
+882 DFLKQLLAMA
-892 KDLLEEEKKVDQP
+892 KDLLEEAKKVDQP
-905 QDKRAQARAALTEL
+905 QDKRAQARAALTDL
-919 FQSIRT
+919 FQSIKT
-925 EDTPVV
+925 DETPVV

-940 NEVVHIVRQFN
+940 NEVVNIVRQFN

-975 NIKDNDVFE
+975 SIKDNDVFE

>member
-1 MGKVYLNNKIED
+1 

-18 EDNTVEQ
+18 EENTVEQ

-62 RLNPITS
+62 RLNPITP

-84 SGGQPDGLVDA
+84 SGSQSDGLVEA

-108 YPFGPDG
+108 YPFGENG

-129 DGKEYNNRCVVT
+129 DGKEYRNRCIVT

-216 YAGIGCPIEK
+216 YAGIGCPIDK

-238 GSLLQVKH
+238 GSLLHVQH
-246 NYMEFIEPERLLDI
+246 NYLEFIDPDRLLDI

-269 TASGQKI
+269 TSNGQKI

-290 IVHRVLNTYRNGNG
+290 IVQRVLNTYRNGKG

-328 LRLQQDLKS
+328 LRLLQDLKS
-337 PTVLIVDDRIDLED
+337 PTVLIVDDRVDLED

-395 DGQVLDDRDN
+395 DGQILDERDN

-465 YTFQDSVADGAT
+465 YTFQDSVSDGAT

-535 KYIVNHFREYVEPTG
+535 RYIVNHFHEYVEPTG

-582 VMHTAGDKADEYKPY
+582 VMHTAGDKADEYQPY
-597 KRSRDEEKKLL
+597 KRNRSEEKKLL

-647 HSLLQAIC
+647 HTLLQAIC

-682 SLAFDEESVK
+682 SLAFDEESIK
-692 TIIKNMDEIK
+692 TIVKNMDEIK

-710 ECLEFFPGVDR
+710 ESLEFFPGVDR
-721 TIGGW
+721 TVGGW

-740 VKTNFA
+740 IKTNFA

-759 SPDTYLAPYQN
+759 SPDEFLASYSN
-770 DYTWMAQ
+770 DYTWLAQ

-801 IIHRNI
+801 IIHNNI
-807 DTINIR
+807 DTIDIG
-813 TSLENLV
+813 TPLEDLV

-833 KKVQKK
+833 KKIQKK

-850 LGEHA
+850 LGEHTG
-855 EDPKFK
+855 DPKFK

-867 DELRDRMTQNLISSI
+867 DELREKMAQNMISSI
-882 DFLKQLLTLA
+882 DFLKQLLAMA

-905 QDKRAQARAALTEL
+905 QDKRAQARAALTDL
-919 FQSIRT
+919 FQSIKT
-925 EDTPVV
+925 DETPVV

-940 NEVVHIVRQFN
+940 NEVVNIVRQFN

-975 NIKDNDVFE
+975 SIKDNDVFE

>member
-1 MGKVYLNNKIED
+1 

-18 EDNTVEQ
+18 EENTVEQ

-62 RLNPITS
+62 RLNPITP

-84 SGGQPDGLVDA
+84 SGSQSDGLVEA

-108 YPFGPDG
+108 YPFGENG

-129 DGKEYNNRCVVT
+129 DGKEYRNRCIVT

-181 TWADGATDIMHYQKS
+181 TWADGANDIMHYQKS

-202 PNILCFASEGKELQ
+202 PNILSFASEGKELQ
-216 YAGIGCPIEK
+216 YAGIGCPIDK

-238 GSLLQVKH
+238 GSLLHVQH
-246 NYMEFIEPERLLDI
+246 NYLEFIDPDRLLDI

-269 TASGQKI
+269 TSNGQKI

-290 IVHRVLNTYRNGNG
+290 IVQRVLNTYRNGKG

-328 LRLQQDLKS
+328 LRLLQDLKS
-337 PTVLIVDDRIDLED
+337 PTVLIVDDRVDLED

-395 DGQVLDDRDN
+395 DGQILDERDN

-465 YTFQDSVADGAT
+465 YTFQDSVSDGAT

-489 HLDETKLQ
+489 HLDETRLQ

-535 KYIVNHFREYVEPTG
+535 RYIVNHFHEYVEPTG

-582 VMHTAGDKADEYKPY
+582 VMHTAGDKADEYQPY
-597 KRSRDEEKKLL
+597 KRNRSEEKKLL

-647 HSLLQAIC
+647 HTLLQAIC

-682 SLAFDEESVK
+682 SLAFDEESIK
-692 TIIKNMDEIK
+692 TIVKNMDEIK

-710 ECLEFFPGVDR
+710 ESLEFFPGVDR
-721 TIGGW
+721 TVGGW

-740 VKTNFA
+740 IKTNFA

-759 SPDTYLAPYQN
+759 SPDEFLASYSN
-770 DYTWMAQ
+770 DYTWLAQ

-801 IIHRNI
+801 IIHNNI
-807 DTINIR
+807 DTIDIG
-813 TSLENLV
+813 TPLEDLV

-828 VLEDE
+828 VLADE

-850 LGEHA
+850 LGEHVG
-855 EDPKFK
+855 DPKYK
-861 QFAEKL
+861 RFAEKL
-867 DELRDRMTQNLISSI
+867 DELREKMNQSMISSI
-882 DFLKQLLTLA
+882 DFLKQLLAMA

-905 QDKRAQARAALTEL
+905 QDKRAQARAALTDL
-919 FQSIRT
+919 FQSIKT
-925 EDTPVV
+925 DETPVV

-940 NEVVHIVRQFN
+940 NEVVNIVRQFN

-975 NIKDNDVFE
+975 SIKDNDVFE

>member
-1 MGKVYLNNKIED
+1 

-18 EDNTVEQ
+18 EENTVEQ

-62 RLNPITS
+62 RLNPITP

-84 SGGQPDGLVDA
+84 SGSQPDGLVEA

-108 YPFGPDG
+108 YPFGENG

-129 DGKEYNNRCVVT
+129 DGKEYRNRCIVT

-168 VIGEAKTPVRPQV
+168 VIGEAKTSVRPQV
-181 TWADGATDIMHYQKS
+181 TWADGANDIMHYQKS

-202 PNILCFASEGKELQ
+202 PNILSFASEGKELQ
-216 YAGIGCPIEK
+216 YAGIGCPIDK

-238 GSLLQVKH
+238 GSLLHVQH
-246 NYMEFIEPERLLDI
+246 NYLEFIDPDRLLDI

-269 TASGQKI
+269 TSNGQKI

-290 IVHRVLNTYRNGNG
+290 IVQRVLNTYRNGKG

-328 LRLQQDLKS
+328 LRLLQDLKS
-337 PTVLIVDDRIDLED
+337 PTVLIVDDRVDLED

-361 IPNVEGIESKSEL
+361 IPNVEGIESKSEM

-395 DGQVLDDRDN
+395 DGQILDERDN

-465 YTFQDSVADGAT
+465 YTFQDSVSDGAT

-535 KYIVNHFREYVEPTG
+535 RYIVNHFHEYVEPTG

-582 VMHTAGDKADEYKPY
+582 VMHTAGDKADEYQPY
-597 KRSRDEEKKLL
+597 KRNRSEEKKLL

-647 HSLLQAIC
+647 HTLLQAIC

-682 SLAFDEESVK
+682 SLAFDEESIK
-692 TIIKNMDEIK
+692 TIVKNMDEIK

-710 ECLEFFPGVDR
+710 ESLEYFPGVDR

-740 VKTNFA
+740 IKTNFA

-759 SPDTYLAPYQN
+759 SPDEFLAPYSN
-770 DYTWMAQ
+770 DYTWLAQ

-801 IIHRNI
+801 IIHNNI
-807 DTINIR
+807 DTIDIG
-813 TSLENLV
+813 TPLEDLV

-833 KKVQKK
+833 KKIQKK

-850 LGEHA
+850 LGEHTG
-855 EDPKFK
+855 DPKFK

-867 DELRDRMTQNLISSI
+867 DELREKMAQNMISSI
-882 DFLKQLLTLA
+882 DFLKQLLAMA
-892 KDLLEEEKKVDQP
+892 KDLLEDEKKADQP
-905 QDKRAQARAALTEL
+905 QDKRAQARAALTDL
-919 FQSIRT
+919 FQSIKT
-925 EDTPVV
+925 DETPVV

-940 NEVVHIVRQFN
+940 NEVVNIVRQFN

-975 NIKDNDVFE
+975 SIKDNDVFE

>member
-1 MGKVYLNNKIED
+1 

-18 EDNTVEQ
+18 EENTVEQ
-25 MLINAAAQ
+25 MFINAAGKC
-33 RGWIYVEP
+33 GWIYVEP
-41 KFVPRLPDE
+41 QFVPRLPDE
-50 VLVVEWLLEALL
+50 VLVVQWLMEALL
-62 RLNPITS
+62 ALNPITP

-74 VIYKLRAAIT
+74 VIYKLRACIT
-84 SGGQPDGLVDA
+84 SGSSSDELITA
-95 NDQFRKLLFEENS
+95 NDKFRKLLFEENS
-108 YPFGPDG
+108 YPFGENG
-115 DNINIRFFSDGKDK
+115 DNINIRFFAKTDDAYK
-129 DGKEYNNRCVVT
+129 NRCIVT

-147 RLSKEGGKRLDLVF
+147 RKSKEGGKRLDFVY

-168 VIGEAKTPVRPQV
+168 IIGEAKTPVKASV
-181 TWADGATDIMHYQKS
+181 TWADGAADIMHYQKS

-202 PNILCFASEGKELQ
+202 PNIFTFASEGRELQ
-216 YAGIGCPIEK
+216 YASIGCPVDK
-226 WGPWFADEKRLH
+226 WGPWFADEERKH
-238 GSLLQVKH
+238 GTLEDTEH
-246 NYMEFIEPERLLDI
+246 NYVSLMTPERLLDI

-269 TASGQKI
+269 TSGGKKI

-290 IVHRVLNTYRNGNG
+290 IVQRVLSTYTNGSG
-304 PKKGLIWHF
+304 PRKGLIWHF

-328 LRLQQDLKS
+328 LRRQEVLKA
-337 PTVLIVDDRIDLED
+337 PTVVIVDDRIDLED

-361 IPNVEGIESKSEL
+361 IPNIDSISSKQEL
-374 ETKIHQRKILITT
+374 EEKIHQRKILITT
-387 IFKFGDLV
+387 IFKFGDLN
-395 DGQVLDDRDN
+395 DGEVIDDRDN

-449 FVCFGAE
+449 FACFGAE
-456 EDEYGYISK
+456 EDKYGYISK
-465 YTFQDSVADGAT
+465 YTFQNSVEDKAT

-489 HLDETKLQ
+489 HLDNANLQ
-497 EEFDALT
+497 KEFDELT

-521 EAFFTADK
+521 EAFFTAEK

-535 KYIVNHFREYVEPTG
+535 KYIVTHFREYVEPTG
-550 MKAQVVVYNRDCCV
+550 MKAQVVVYNRECCV

-582 VMHTAGDKADEYKPY
+582 VMHTSGDKADDYKAY

-647 HSLLQAIC
+647 HTLLQAIC
-655 RTNRKYNES
+655 RTNRTYNEN

-682 SLAFDEESVK
+682 SLAFDEETVK
-692 TIIKNMDEIK
+692 TIVKNIDEIK
-702 SLIPTFMQ
+702 GLIPTFMQ
-710 ECLEFFPGVDR
+710 QCIEFFPGVDR

-731 AQQCLKDEG
+731 AQQCLKDDQ
-740 VKTNFA
+740 VKTSFG
-746 RHFARLS
+746 RHFARLN
-753 KAWEII
+753 KAWEIV
-759 SPDTYLAPYQN
+759 SPDSFLTAFQN
-770 DYTWMAQ
+770 DYTWLAQ

-807 DTINIR
+807 ETIDIG
-813 TSLENLV
+813 TPLEDLV
-820 VDADIIDS
+820 VDSDVIDA

-833 KKVQKK
+833 KAREKK
-839 IVEVEKMLRLR
+839 IVEIEKMLRLR
-850 LGEHA
+850 LGEHKG
-855 EDPKFK
+855 DPNFK
-861 QFAEKL
+861 KFAEKL
-867 DELRDRMTQNLISSI
+867 DELRERMAHNLISSI
-882 DFLKQLLTLA
+882 DFLKQLLVLA
-892 KDLLEEEKKVDQP
+892 KDLLEEEKKKDEP
-905 QDKRAQARAALTEL
+905 QDKRAKARAALTDL
-919 FQSIRT
+919 FQSIKT
-925 EDTPVV
+925 EETPII
-931 VENVVNDID
+931 VEQVVNDID
-940 NEVVHIVRQFN
+940 NEVVNIVRQFN
-951 DAFKSITAQREIK
+951 DAFQSVTARREIK
-964 KKLRSILWIKY
+964 KKLRSILWVKY
-975 NIKDNDVFE
+975 QIKDNDVFE
-984 KAYQYIE
+984 RAYQYIE